1 MISLTKYVDSLKGK
15 LSKSQ
20 EEIENLNSS
29 ISIEDTEFVLK
40 KLRQREI

>member
-1 MISLTKYVDSLKGK
+1 MISLTKYIDSLKDK

-40 KLRQREI
+40 KLRQRKI